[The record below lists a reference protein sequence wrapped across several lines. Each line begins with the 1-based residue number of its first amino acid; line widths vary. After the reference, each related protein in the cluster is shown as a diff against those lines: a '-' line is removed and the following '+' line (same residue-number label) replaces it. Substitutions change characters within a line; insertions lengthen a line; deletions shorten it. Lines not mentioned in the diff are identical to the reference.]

1 MTIATTKKLT
11 FAEYLN
17 FCETSQARYE
27 LVRGELQS
35 VTPPTWLH
43 FLIADYLVTAF
54 KQEIAQNN
62 YPWIVVQGVGQQTTS
77 DSSRLPDIAIVP
89 FDAIADCL
97 DRTAILTTAAILV
110 VEIVSDSTALQDYRE
125 KVVEYQNRGIQE
137 YWIAD
142 PDPFGAA
149 KYIGSPKRPTVSIY
163 SLVNGIYQVN
173 RFRGRDR
180 VISSIFPDLQLTAA
194 QILRQDDAK
203 EVGSS
208 EES

>member
-125 KVVEYQNRGIQE
+125 ASKN
-137 YWIAD
+137 
-142 PDPFGAA
+142 
-149 KYIGSPKRPTVSIY
+149 IGLPIPIHLEPQSI
-163 SLVNGIYQVN
+163 LVLPSVQ
-173 RFRGRDR
+173 
-180 VISSIFPDLQLTAA
+180 P
-194 QILRQDDAK
+194 
-203 EVGSS
+203 
-208 EES
+208 